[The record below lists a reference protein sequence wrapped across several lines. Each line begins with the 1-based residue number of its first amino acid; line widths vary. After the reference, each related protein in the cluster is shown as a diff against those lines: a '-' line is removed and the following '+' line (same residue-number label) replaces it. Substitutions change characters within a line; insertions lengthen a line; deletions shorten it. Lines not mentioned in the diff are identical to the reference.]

1 MKTYISGKIS
11 GLLAEEVEARFQKA
25 QEYLEKLGFKVI
37 NPASDRLV
45 KNYSL
50 EKALMNNLQKLLK
63 ADSVYMLENWT
74 DSVQAQIEHDIAK
87 RMNKKIFFE
96 SYGTNELITVTKI
109 KDAIKEVTRLDF
121 DEYTIKNRKTD
132 LFYARMLFVHKCK
145 ENGIEPPVAAKII
158 KRDRTTVLYMIKK
171 YDEEVKFNPKFRRMA
186 EKLNEIMQ

>member
-25 QEYLEKLGFKVI
+25 QEYLEKLGFMVI
-37 NPASDRLV
+37 NPA
-45 KNYSL
+45 
-50 EKALMNNLQKLLK
+50 K

-87 RMNKKIFFE
+87 RMN
-96 SYGTNELITVTKI
+96 ELITVTKI
-109 KDAIKEVTRLDF
+109 IDAIKEVTRLDF
-121 DEYTIKNRKTD
+121 DEYTIKNRKID

-145 ENGIEPPVAAKII
+145 ENGIKPPVAAKII

>member
-37 NPASDRLV
+37 NPA
-45 KNYSL
+45 
-50 EKALMNNLQKLLK
+50 K

-145 ENGIEPPVAAKII
+145 ENGIKPPVAAKII

>member
-37 NPASDRLV
+37 NPA
-45 KNYSL
+45 
-50 EKALMNNLQKLLK
+50 K

-74 DSVQAQIEHDIAK
+74 DSVQAQIEHV
-87 RMNKKIFFE
+87 
-96 SYGTNELITVTKI
+96 ITVTKI

-145 ENGIEPPVAAKII
+145 ENGIKPPVAAKII

>member
-1 MKTYISGKIS
+1 
-11 GLLAEEVEARFQKA
+11 
-25 QEYLEKLGFKVI
+25 
-37 NPASDRLV
+37 
-45 KNYSL
+45 
-50 EKALMNNLQKLLK
+50 LQKLLK

>member
-25 QEYLEKLGFKVI
+25 QEYLEKLGFMVI
-37 NPASDRLV
+37 NPA
-45 KNYSL
+45 
-50 EKALMNNLQKLLK
+50 K

-74 DSVQAQIEHDIAK
+74 DSVQAQ
-87 RMNKKIFFE
+87 
-96 SYGTNELITVTKI
+96 NELITVTKI

-145 ENGIEPPVAAKII
+145 ENGIKPPVAAKII